1 MDQLF
6 KMRGTI
12 MHKLLHTSAAVAAQL
27 TLLMAA
33 NAADV
38 GVRPQPYTPPPAYVP
53 PPFSWTG
60 FYLGGN
66 IGGAWA
72 NHDVTDTF
80 LGVNFNNGNNDGV
93 FIGGGQLGFNW
104 QVSNI
109 VLGLEWDIDGA
120 ANNNN
125 TGTVFIPTVGTIQ
138 VTSNNRWITTLAAR
152 FGVTNGS
159 WLFYGKAGGGWVG
172 SDDFT
177 VTNLTTGASFTG
189 SNNNTNS
196 GWLVGAGIEWAFLPN
211 WSAKVEY
218 NYLGLDDRTFV
229 VPAGSPFLAGD
240 TFTQSNRNIQMLK
253 VGINYRFNW
262 SSYRY

>member
-12 MHKLLHTSAAVAAQL
+12 MRKLLHTSAAVAAQL

-80 LGVNFNNGNNDGV
+80 LGVNFNNGNSRV
-93 FIGGGQLGFNW
+93 QL
-104 QVSNI
+104 
-109 VLGLEWDIDGA
+109 
-120 ANNNN
+120 
-125 TGTVFIPTVGTIQ
+125 
-138 VTSNNRWITTLAAR
+138 
-152 FGVTNGS
+152 
-159 WLFYGKAGGGWVG
+159 
-172 SDDFT
+172 
-177 VTNLTTGASFTG
+177 ASQQHC
-189 SNNNTNS
+189 S
-196 GWLVGAGIEWAFLPN
+196 
-211 WSAKVEY
+211 
-218 NYLGLDDRTFV
+218 RT
-229 VPAGSPFLAGD
+229 
-240 TFTQSNRNIQMLK
+240 
-253 VGINYRFNW
+253 
-262 SSYRY
+262 